1 MWSFLGYIQHSKLL
15 NFFLFTDWWIPFISN
30 RTAYDRRAEEDGLTR
45 VQKQRGE
52 KKNFKKKKKKG
63 LYMQMKPRSRKR
75 RRAVWMMKLVW
86 ETLQRVY
93 LFRFKFPPNTYRK
106 CFPCERNA
114 WWPFNHYRT
123 FFLSFSSRFPV
134 LPFAFIPSTCWP
146 SFIYM
151 AFYPLCFFLYIR
163 RVLRSWAPRA
173 IDHSEPADGGCRR
186 RETGQKKKKKK
197 RDCLVYW

>member
-1 MWSFLGYIQHSKLL
+1 MIIPWLYTTFQASEFLLIYRLMNSLHLQ
-15 NFFLFTDWWIPFISN
+15 P
-30 RTAYDRRAEEDGLTR
+30 DGLWSSSR
-45 VQKQRGE
+45 RGWSDTSPKAE
-52 KKNFKKKKKKG
+52 GRKEEFQERKKKKG

-146 SFIYM
+146 FFIYM
-151 AFYPLCFFLYIR
+151 AFYPLCFSCIYGVCCVREL
-163 RVLRSWAPRA
+163 RVR
-173 IDHSEPADGGCRR
+173 
-186 RETGQKKKKKK
+186 
-197 RDCLVYW
+197 